1 MLTAGKVYFNKAIQ
15 TIEKVMETQSDAL
28 EQASDWIT
36 DTIKSGG
43 VLHVF
48 GSGHSH
54 AISEDVF
61 WRAGGLAPVNAIL
74 DINLTQI
81 GGGSPTRSTRLERL
95 EGYARI
101 VLDNYDLRP
110 GEVIIIVS
118 QSGINPGP
126 IEIAMAAK
134 SMGLKVIAL
143 TSLEQSSHIPSRHSS
158 GKHLY
163 EIADLVIDN
172 CVLPGD
178 ACVEIAPGL
187 PKAAPLS
194 TVVCC
199 SILQS
204 LVAETATRLYQQ
216 GIEPPIWTSAN
227 VPGGDER
234 LAQLMTQF
242 GGSRLKTR

>member
-1 MLTAGKVYFNKAIQ
+1 MLTTGKVYFQKAIE
-15 TIEKVMETQSDAL
+15 TIETVMDTQEGVLD
-28 EQASDWIT
+28 QAAEWIT
-36 DTIKSGG
+36 ASIKEGG

-74 DINLTQI
+74 DFNLTQI

-95 EGYARI
+95 EGYSRI
-101 VLDNYDLRP
+101 ILDNYDLRP
-110 GEVIIIVS
+110 GEVLIVIS

-126 IEIAMAAK
+126 IEVAMAAK
-134 SMGLKVIAL
+134 SIGLKVIAL

-158 GKHLY
+158 GKHLF
-163 EIADLVIDN
+163 EVADLVIDN
-172 CVLPGD
+172 CVVPGD

-187 PKAAPLS
+187 PKTAPLS

-199 SILQS
+199 SIMQC
-204 LVAETATRLYQQ
+204 LVAEIAARLYQQ
-216 GIEPPIWTSAN
+216 GVEPPVWISAN
-227 VPGGDER
+227 VPGGDDR
-234 LAQLMTQF
+234 LAQLMSQF
-242 GGSRLKTR
+242 GGARLKTR

>member
-1 MLTAGKVYFNKAIQ
+1 MLTAGKTYLKTAMA
-15 TIEKVMETQSDAL
+15 TIEKVMETQAGAL
-28 EQASDWIT
+28 DQAAEWIVES
-36 DTIKSGG
+36 IKGGG

-101 VLDNYDLRP
+101 ILDNYDLRS
-110 GEVIIIVS
+110 GEVIIVVS

-126 IEIAMAAK
+126 VEVAMAAK
-134 SMGLKVIAL
+134 SMGLKVVAI
-143 TSLEQSSHIPSRHSS
+143 TSLEQSSHSPSRHSS

-163 EIADLVIDN
+163 EVADLVIDN
-172 CVLPGD
+172 CVIPGD
-178 ACVEIAPGL
+178 ACIEIAPGL
-187 PKAAPLS
+187 PKTAPLS

-199 SILQS
+199 SIMQC

-216 GIEPPIWTSAN
+216 GIDPPVWTSAN

-234 LAQLMTQF
+234 LARLLEQF
-242 GGSRLKTR
+242 GGARLKTR